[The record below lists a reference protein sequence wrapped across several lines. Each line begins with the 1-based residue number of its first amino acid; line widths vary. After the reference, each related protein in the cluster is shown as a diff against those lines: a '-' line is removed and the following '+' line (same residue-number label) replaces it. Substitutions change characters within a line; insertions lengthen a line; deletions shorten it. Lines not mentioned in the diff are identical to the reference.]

1 MTRQGLTKCL
11 LLSLQ
16 SRGGDVEAKTSYVSS
31 AQRCIRNA
39 AKWVCSSIDIPS
51 CVANLVVKVSPRK
64 GRREILGTRLLCFY
78 FDWSTTELQE
88 SCIETPLFK
97 FRRHTCTVHAVRAK
111 QDVEG

>member
-1 MTRQGLTKCL
+1 MATITDFSKITYDATRLKKCL

-16 SRGGDVEAKTSYVSS
+16 SRGEDVEAKTSYVSS

-64 GRREILGTRLLCFY
+64 GR
-78 FDWSTTELQE
+78 
-88 SCIETPLFK
+88 
-97 FRRHTCTVHAVRAK
+97 
-111 QDVEG
+111 